1 MEHDITYFEDMP
13 AMKYYNNEDDTNQKR
28 RDMIENKDNKYIASE
43 KHDGDRSCLIHYSK
57 GKNLIR
63 SRSISKK
70 TGKYGDY
77 TEKLPHICGEMDN
90 LPDNTV
96 ILAEI
101 CWDEPNSSAN
111 TVGTILRCL
120 PAKAVE
126 RQREHKL
133 KALVFDVLMLNGV
146 DMMDWAYENRLKVIY
161 TAPPFLNRVYICP
174 TKVFTNDFD
183 EAADEIIRNGG
194 EGVVIQLKDNPYM
207 PDSRTAWKTL
217 KLKKKMDEVELKVLS
232 IIDPN
237 KNYEGDYLENWKF
250 FDEEGHPVT
259 KPYYMGWKNG
269 VVVDFN
275 GVEVKVTSGLTDEDR
290 AWLATDEAQ
299 ELIKSGDLYARVKA
313 MEINSRA
320 ALRHAYICGFRVSED
335 GANESTR

>member
-1 MEHDITYFEDMP
+1 MEHNITYFENMP

-43 KHDGDRSCLIHYSK
+43 KHDGDRSLLIHYEK
-57 GKNLIR
+57 GHNLIR

-77 TEKLPHICGEMDN
+77 TEKLPHLVEEMDN
-90 LPDNTV
+90 WPDKSV
-96 ILAEI
+96 VLAEI
-101 CWDEPNSSAN
+101 CWDEPNTTAN

-120 PAKAVE
+120 SAKAVE
-126 RQREHKL
+126 RQKEHKL
-133 KALVFDVLMLNGV
+133 KALIFDVLMWDGV
-146 DMMDWAYENRLKVIY
+146 DMMDWLYENRLAVAASQSALHQTY
-161 TAPPFLNRVYICP
+161 LYP
-174 TKVFTNDFD
+174 TQIFTDNFD

-232 IIDPN
+232 TIEPN

-269 VVVDFN
+269 VIVDFN

-290 AWLATDEAQ
+290 AWLATDEAA
-299 ELIKSGDLYARVKA
+299 ELIKSGDLYAKIRA
-313 MEINSRA
+313 MSINSQKS
-320 ALRHAYICGFRVSED
+320 LRHPYLNGFRTKED
-335 GANESTR
+335 GANEAL

>member
-43 KHDGDRSCLIHYSK
+43 KHDGDRSLLIHYEK
-57 GKNLIR
+57 GHNLIR

-77 TEKLPHICGEMDN
+77 TEKLPHLVEEMN
-90 LPDNTV
+90 SWPDKTV
-96 ILAEI
+96 VLAEI
-101 CWDEPNSSAN
+101 CWDEPNTTAN

-126 RQREHKL
+126 RQKEHKL
-133 KALVFDVLMLNGV
+133 KALVFDILMWNGV
-146 DMMDWAYENRLKVIY
+146 DMMDWTYEKRLKVIN
-161 TAPPFLNRVYICP
+161 TQPFLYTTYIYP
-174 TKVFTNDFD
+174 TQIFIDNFD

-194 EGVVIQLKDNPYM
+194 EGVVIQLKDNPYI

-217 KLKKKMDEVELKVLS
+217 KLKKKMDEVELKILS
-232 IIDPN
+232 TIEPN

-299 ELIKSGDLYARVKA
+299 ALITSGDLYARVRA
-313 MEINSRA
+313 MDINSQKS
-320 ALRHAYICGFRVSED
+320 LRHPYISGFRMKED
-335 GANESTR
+335 GADENTR

>member
-1 MEHDITYFEDMP
+1 MEHDITYFEIMP

-28 RDMIENKDNKYIASE
+28 RDMIENRDNKYIATC
-43 KHDGDRSCLIHYSK
+43 KKDGCWGLFIHYEK
-57 GKNLIR
+57 GHNLIR

-70 TGKYGDY
+70 TGKYGDD
-77 TEKLPHICGEMDN
+77 TEKLPHLVEEMDN
-90 LPDNTV
+90 WPDKSV
-96 ILAEI
+96 VLAEI
-101 CWDEPNSSAN
+101 CWDEPNTTAN

-126 RQREHKL
+126 RQKEHKL
-133 KALVFDVLMLNGV
+133 KALIFDVLMWDGV
-146 DMMDWAYENRLKVIY
+146 DMMDWSYENRLAVAVSQSALHQTY
-161 TAPPFLNRVYICP
+161 LYP
-174 TKVFTNDFD
+174 TQIFIDNFD

-232 IIDPN
+232 TIEPN

-250 FDEEGHPVT
+250 FNEEGHPVT

-269 VVVDFN
+269 VIVDFN

-299 ELIKSGDLYARVKA
+299 ALITSGDLYARVRA
-313 MEINSRA
+313 MDINSQKS
-320 ALRHAYICGFRVSED
+320 LRHPYLNGFRTKED
-335 GANESTR
+335 GADETF